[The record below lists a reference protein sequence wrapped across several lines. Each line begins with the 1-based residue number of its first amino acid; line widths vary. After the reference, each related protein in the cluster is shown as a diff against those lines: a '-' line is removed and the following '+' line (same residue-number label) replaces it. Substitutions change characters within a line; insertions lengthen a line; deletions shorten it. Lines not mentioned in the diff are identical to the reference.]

1 MDPKVDHS
9 IRIQA
14 AKELHSLSKTSVLLL
29 RDLPFVANLSKYY
42 DLSKLNN
49 ALTSKSSST
58 YSNNKQNIIS
68 DTLRNEQV
76 KGFESSVNRLDFTEV
91 KDGKTEMDDG
101 GLNVHNKDPDKYK
114 NLDDEIMKDM
124 QRQVHIADS
133 LKGNSIEEM
142 TEENWDKIVTP
153 EHKESVRKLREIL
166 DD

>member
-1 MDPKVDHS
+1 M
-9 IRIQA
+9 
-14 AKELHSLSKTSVLLL
+14 
-29 RDLPFVANLSKYY
+29 
-42 DLSKLNN
+42 
-49 ALTSKSSST
+49 
-58 YSNNKQNIIS
+58 
-68 DTLRNEQV
+68 
-76 KGFESSVNRLDFTEV
+76 DFTEV